1 MKSGIYKIEN
11 LINGKIYVGKTLH
24 LNKRFKEH
32 LWELKKGNHFNR
44 YLQNSWNKY
53 GEENFKFS
61 ILEEVSNKDL
71 LYEKELEWILRLK
84 ANDSAYGYNSCLPNK
99 DNCGVGEHSEKSKE
113 LIRKKR
119 FISIF
124 GEYNEEEY
132 LKWKQ
137 ILIDRANKI
146 SIIRKNSSRV
156 LVFNKDT
163 GEHLYTFNNVK
174 ETAEALQLNSKK
186 IVDVLNTAIKNYK
199 TGKRT
204 RSYKG
209 YKFVYESNFKEGCE
223 KVSGYHI
230 QKHLIKIYNENG
242 ELVGEFYNARHAADF
257 IGCKPGTISSAIS
270 VGNKLRNGY
279 TVTKDK

>member
-32 LWELKKGNHFNR
+32 LWELKKGNHFNE

-53 GEENFKFS
+53 GEENFKFC

-84 ANDSAYGYNSCLPNK
+84 ANDSTYGYNSCLPNK
-99 DNCGVGEHSEKSKE
+99 DNCGVGEHSEKTKE
-113 LIRKKR
+113 TLRRRR
-119 FISIF
+119 FEQMF
-124 GEYNEEEY
+124 GEVNEEDY
-132 LKWKQ
+132 IKWRQ
-137 ILIDRANKI
+137 ELIDRKDRIAI
-146 SIIRKNSSRV
+146 YRKSKSRV

-163 GEHLYTFNNVK
+163 GELLHTFNTVK
-174 ETAEALQLNSKK
+174 ETAEILSIKAKK
-186 IVDVLNTAIKNYK
+186 IIAVLNEEVTD
-199 TGKRT
+199 GKSGKKM

-209 YKFVYESNFKEGCE
+209 YKFVYENAYKLGME
-223 KVSGYHI
+223 KVSGYKI
-230 QKHLIKIYNENG
+230 QKIPIKMYNEIG